1 MFKKLSL
8 SVASLAVLSACSACS
23 TMPSD
28 GSVMEKSSAA
38 ETAYEAPMKAAPTKT
53 ELNKVAAMYTGNKVH
68 FGFDSA
74 ALNAESQARLQ
85 AVAQRIKAQNPDSIV
100 VEGHCDE
107 RGTREY
113 NLALGDR
120 RAVSAKKYLVGLGI
134 ESSKIRTI
142 SYGKERPMDSAHTAH
157 AWEKNRR
164 SVVKF

>member
-8 SVASLAVLSACSACS
+8 SVASLAVLTACSACT

-28 GSVMEKSSAA
+28 GAA
-38 ETAYEAPMKAAPTKT
+38 DGQAAVEKAAAVATPSAS
-53 ELNKVAAMYTGNKVH
+53 ELEKVAAMYTGNKVH

-74 ALNAESQARLQ
+74 ALSPESQARLK
-85 AVAQRIKAQNPDSIV
+85 AIATRIKSENPAQVI

-120 RAVSAKKYLVGLGI
+120 RAVSAKKYLVGLGVD
-134 ESSKIRTI
+134 SSKIKTI
-142 SYGKERPMDSAHTAH
+142 SYGKERPLDAAHNPK
-157 AWEKNRR
+157 AWEQNRR
-164 SVVKF
+164 AVVKF